1 MYILKAGRPAMEIV
15 EGPLAGMRFVPGQE
29 YPAIPAVI
37 KTNFRKLAA
46 AKIKKEAI
54 RQFGAAVSPGAAP
67 ENAKVQGEK

>member
-29 YPAIPAVI
+29 YPAIPEVI

-54 RQFGAAVSPGAAP
+54 RLARGGPLLGAAL
-67 ENAKVQGEK
+67 ENTKDQGEK